1 MRWVLV
7 GLVGLCLGCGGKSPL
22 DARTELADL
31 GIAYTVKA
39 FFQSA
44 IKGDLTVVKVFVDA
58 GMSVHIEDDEE
69 GFTVLHLAALGGHLA
84 VVRYLVK
91 QGADVNAK
99 TESGMTPLLWAYLGV
114 WVVPGT
120 VTLTGTDTPISLGT
134 EHLAIVRYLVKQG
147 ADDALTTEAG
157 ALAMVLALPLMQEE

>member
-31 GIAYTVKA
+31 GIAYTVEA
-39 FFQSA
+39 FFRSA
-44 IKGDLTVVKVFVDA
+44 IKGDLTVIKVFVDA
-58 GMSVHIEDDEE
+58 GMSVHIADEE
-69 GFTVLHLAALGGHLA
+69 EGLTALHVAAIGGHLA

-99 TESGMTPLLWAYLGV
+99 TKD
-114 WVVPGT
+114 GT
-120 VTLTGTDTPISLGT
+120 TALHFALAFSLVEIFEATETKTGRPISLGT
-134 EHLAIVRYLVKQG
+134 EHLAIVRYLREQG
-147 ADDALTTEAG
+147 ADDGLTPEAEAIALF
-157 ALAMVLALPLMQEE
+157 LALILMQEE

>member
-31 GIAYTVKA
+31 GIAYTVEA
-39 FFQSA
+39 FFLSA

-58 GMSVHIEDDEE
+58 GMSVHIEEE
-69 GFTVLHLAALGGHLA
+69 GFTALHWAAFSGHLA

-99 TESGMTPLLWAYLGV
+99 TTERGMTPLHLARVGA
-114 WVVPGT
+114 
-120 VTLTGTDTPISLGT
+120 VTDVTATEKGTDTPITWGT

-147 ADDALTTEAG
+147 ADDGLTPEAEAIALF
-157 ALAMVLALPLMQEE
+157 LALMQEE